1 MPYDFNS
8 PYVMDK
14 NRRWQ
19 TALPQT
25 SNWYD
30 PMTPAYARRPQQPD
44 KYGNEDAL
52 LASPASMAAQ
62 PDTMPYGVQGTD
74 TTGYAMAQPHR
85 AGGYISSQRE
95 TQPSGGGLS
104 SYDYYINL
112 RNQQNAQPQQ
122 NMYSSPYDMF
132 GQMAQKAA
140 EMRKQSM
147 AGYYQNQLN
156 DAQNKAFWANKK
168 RDMEIRGNFANL
180 SKQGLADIGQRYD
193 SERGRIAQEA
203 VSRGLTGTTIPG
215 AQRLASTRSQT
226 AAENN
231 WRDQQAQQLNQYL
244 ASINNNYQNPNAV
257 YQTFQNYGYGG

>member
-1 MPYDFNS
+1 MGYWRNGQYVGQDPAGAAGAGVEMSS
-8 PYVMDK
+8 PYEFSSNMNPQPAQWNQYGMDRGRSFGIEQ
-14 NRRWQ
+14 N
-19 TALPQT
+19 P
-25 SNWYD
+25 SPGDN
-30 PMTPAYARRPQQPD
+30 
-44 KYGNEDAL
+44 
-52 LASPASMAAQ
+52 LAS
-62 PDTMPYGVQGTD
+62 
-74 TTGYAMAQPHR
+74 
-85 AGGYISSQRE
+85 
-95 TQPSGGGLS
+95 
-104 SYDYYINL
+104 YDKYINL

-140 EMRKQSM
+140 AIRKQVE
-147 AGYYQNQLN
+147 YYRNQTQLN
-156 DAQNKAFWANKK
+156 DAQNKAFWANNKLDK
-168 RDMEIRGNFANL
+168 EIRGNFANL

-226 AAENN
+226 ADENN

-257 YQTFQNYGYGG
+257 YQMFQNYGYG